1 MLVPPVVRAAAA
13 AALISVAAGTTAAA
27 QTRTYADVA
36 AKLEAGAPVR
46 LVIDGTRVDGWV
58 ERAGADR
65 LIIKRGAAN
74 ESFEVPL
81 ARLDQVSY
89 DDPAWN
95 GALIGAAAGVVP
107 GVWGGVLV
115 RMLCENEAGSCDAA
129 PFIMGGFTAAVGLAI
144 GLGIDEAIRTTVRF
158 APPRT
163 SASVT
168 VVPDPRRP
176 AAMLSLRF

>member
-1 MLVPPVVRAAAA
+1 MRTPPVVRAAVVV
-13 AALISVAAGTTAAA
+13 ALVLATTVPAVA
-27 QTRTYADVA
+27 QTHTYADVA
-36 AKLEAGAPVR
+36 ARLKAGAPVR
-46 LVIDGTRVDGWV
+46 LVIDGARVDGWV
-58 ERAGADR
+58 ERAGADS

-95 GALIGAAAGVVP
+95 GALIGAAAGAVP

-144 GLGIDEAIRTTVRF
+144 GFGIDEAIRTTVRF

-163 SASVT
+163 TASVT

-176 AAMLSLRF
+176 AAMVSLRF